1 MKSEGSALLRSKYTY
16 SLDGVFGGLG
26 VAGLGVWL
34 VDCGGVAENSTEV
47 RESSSSILSS
57 EDVLG
62 TATGT
67 LGIVPSFL
75 NNDDNIPY
83 TCTRHHMIASCR
95 DVPRFRRVVI
105 T

>member
-1 MKSEGSALLRSKYTY
+1 MG
-16 SLDGVFGGLG
+16 
-26 VAGLGVWL
+26 L

-57 EDVLG
+57 LAGEDVLG

-83 TCTRHHMIASCR
+83 ICIRRYMIASWKLNLGLKQI
-95 DVPRFRRVVI
+95 PI
-105 T
+105 IMST

>member
-1 MKSEGSALLRSKYTY
+1 MG
-16 SLDGVFGGLG
+16 
-26 VAGLGVWL
+26 L

-47 RESSSSILSS
+47 RESSSSIFSS
-57 EDVLG
+57 LAGEDVLG

-83 TCTRHHMIASCR
+83 ICIRHHMIASCR
-95 DVPRFRRVVI
+95 DVPRFRRVVQV

>member
-1 MKSEGSALLRSKYTY
+1 MG
-16 SLDGVFGGLG
+16 
-26 VAGLGVWL
+26 L

-47 RESSSSILSS
+47 KESSSILSS
-57 EDVLG
+57 LAGEDVLG

-83 TCTRHHMIASCR
+83 TCTKASH
-95 DVPRFRRVVI
+95 DS
-105 T
+105 

>member
-1 MKSEGSALLRSKYTY
+1 MG
-16 SLDGVFGGLG
+16 
-26 VAGLGVWL
+26 L

-47 RESSSSILSS
+47 RESSSSILCSLAG

-83 TCTRHHMIASCR
+83 TCIRHYMIASCR
-95 DVPRFRRVVI
+95 DVPRFRRVVV